1 VLARLT
7 RAGCVAAEEEAAELA
22 AAASDDST
30 LEGYLRR
37 RENGEPLAWITGSL
51 RFCDATI
58 GVDPGVY
65 VPRLQSEELARR
77 AGDVLAAC
85 GPGATAVDLC
95 TGAGAIAVHLRQAAP
110 HARVVALDLDAK
122 AVTCARRNG
131 LTTARADAGRPPL
144 RPDLFDLVT
153 VVAPYVPT
161 KALTYLPSD
170 VVRHEPPVALD
181 GGSDGL
187 DVLRAII
194 PAAASLLRVGGRLFA
209 EIGGDQDRSAAELL
223 TSWGFVS
230 PDTWEDEDGDLRGV
244 EARLA

>member
-1 VLARLT
+1 MIARLT

-22 AAASDDST
+22 VAAPDDAT
-30 LEGYLRR
+30 LEGYVHR
-37 RENGEPLAWITGSL
+37 RENGEPLAWITGSIG
-51 RFCDATI
+51 FCDATI
-58 GVDPGVY
+58 RVDPGVY

-85 GPGATAVDLC
+85 GPQAMAVDLC

-110 HARVVALDLDAK
+110 HAGVVALDLDEK
-122 AVTCARRNG
+122 AVACARANG
-131 LTTARADAGRPPL
+131 LVAARADAGRPPL
-144 RPDLFDLVT
+144 RHGRFDLVT

-161 KALTYLPSD
+161 TALLYLPAD
-170 VVRHEPPVALD
+170 VVRHEPRLALD

-187 DVLRAII
+187 DVLRAIV
-194 PAAASLLRVGGRLFA
+194 PAAAGLLRVGGRLFA
-209 EIGGDQDRSAAELL
+209 EIGGDQDRLAAELL

-230 PDTWEDEDGDLRGV
+230 PKTWEDEDGDLRGV